1 MLKDFAKLETFL
13 TVMKER
19 SFSKA
24 SAKLGISQ
32 PAVTQQIKYIE
43 DYLDARIV
51 ERKKN
56 GIKLT
61 KEGEDLHA
69 IATKLSKAILS
80 AEKDLLKIIN
90 KEFTFVMGSSFTIG
104 NYLLPPYLNSIKD
117 KIKNEVY
124 VKVDTDQRIVEA
136 IKDKKVDIGL
146 LETPEFSDGLI
157 QREWI
162 EDELVIFSN
171 QPIPKTIKPEDL
183 FNFDWIWRDEE
194 SPTRKVVEEV
204 LDEIDIN
211 CSDFSVRSIVGSTTA
226 VKETILRAP
235 KSERPT
241 VSVISRHVIRDQV
254 NNGQLFEGR
263 IRQFKIKRKFYI
275 AYHKER
281 KHDAF
286 IDNVVSYLMT
296 FN

>member
-61 KEGEDLHA
+61 KEGEDLHT
-69 IATKLSKAILS
+69 IATKLSKAILA

-90 KEFTFVMGSSFTIG
+90 KEFTFVMGASFTVG

-124 VKVDTDQRIVEA
+124 VKVDTDERIVEA
-136 IKDKKVDIGL
+136 IRDKKIDIGL

-157 QREWI
+157 QREWL

-183 FNFDWIWRDEE
+183 YNFDWIWRDEE

-211 CSDFSVRSIVGSTTA
+211 CREFSVRSIVGSTTA
-226 VKETILRAP
+226 VKETILRSP
-235 KSERPT
+235 KAERPT

-254 NNGQLFEGR
+254 NNGELFEGR

>member
-90 KEFTFVMGSSFTIG
+90 KDFTFVMGASFTIG

-124 VKVDTDQRIVEA
+124 VKVDTDERIVEA
-136 IKDKKVDIGL
+136 IRDKKIDIAL

-157 QREWI
+157 QREWL

-204 LDEIDIN
+204 LDEIDVN
-211 CSDFSVRSIVGSTTA
+211 CREFSVRSIVGSTTA
-226 VKETILRAP
+226 VKETILRSP
-235 KSERPT
+235 KAERPT

-254 NNGQLFEGR
+254 NSGELFEGR

>member
-69 IATKLSKAILS
+69 IATKLSKAILA

-90 KEFTFVMGSSFTIG
+90 KEFTFVMGASFTIG

-124 VKVDTDQRIVEA
+124 VKVDTDERIVEA
-136 IKDKKVDIGL
+136 IRDKKIDIGL

-157 QREWI
+157 QREWL

-183 FNFDWIWRDEE
+183 YNFDWIWRDEE

-211 CSDFSVRSIVGSTTA
+211 CREFSVRSIVGSTTA
-226 VKETILRAP
+226 VKETILRSP
-235 KSERPT
+235 KAERPT

-254 NNGQLFEGR
+254 NNGELFEGR